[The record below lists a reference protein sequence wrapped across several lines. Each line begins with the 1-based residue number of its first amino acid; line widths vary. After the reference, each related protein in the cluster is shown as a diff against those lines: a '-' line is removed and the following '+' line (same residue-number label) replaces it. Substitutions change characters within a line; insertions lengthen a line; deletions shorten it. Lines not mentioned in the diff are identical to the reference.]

1 MEAVFEEFESLLA
14 EATEQAEAAVKA
26 ASPPPPTPTTRVS
39 EYDDGWSET
48 TDPSPDRDKD
58 VDDLEPAA
66 KRPRVTSSS
75 LVGPSGVQTVFSD
88 VGRRYKQGLAASS
101 SPNSRAK
108 SSESESSGPAGSRG
122 PVARDPPPP
131 PSPQRP
137 ARPPPGTA
145 RRGISIGRHPGDEQ

>member
-1 MEAVFEEFESLLA
+1 MEAVFEEFKSLLA

-39 EYDDGWSET
+39 EYDGGWSET
-48 TDPSPDRDKD
+48 TDPSPDRDED

-88 VGRRYKQGLAASS
+88 VGRRYKQGMAASS
-101 SPNSRAK
+101 SRML
-108 SSESESSGPAGSRG
+108 R
-122 PVARDPPPP
+122 
-131 PSPQRP
+131 RP
-137 ARPPPGTA
+137 EYVVNRFVPIYRWTVGALKMCWMRVET
-145 RRGISIGRHPGDEQ
+145 

>member
-39 EYDDGWSET
+39 EYDGGWSET

-66 KRPRVTSSS
+66 KRPRVTSVSS
-75 LVGPSGVQTVFSD
+75 VGPSGVQTVISA
-88 VGRRYKQGLAASS
+88 VGRRYKQGTAASS
-101 SPNSRAK
+101 SQNSRAK
-108 SSESESSGPAGSRG
+108 RSEARKHKQLQNVAGFAES
-122 PVARDPPPP
+122 PPP
-131 PSPQRP
+131 PSPPPSASPQR
-137 ARPPPGTA
+137 R
-145 RRGISIGRHPGDEQ
+145 